1 MDDDKVFVHPTATA
15 GDVKHFL
22 QGLTKIKHTE
32 CTLVGAQGQKI
43 PYWVEVHACSKA
55 NPDPTETKVLV
66 PTVDRL
72 PDSIRTPCIS
82 SSLLSVSAMV
92 ARLHARIQTHGTIK
106 QKCMACISNL
116 GACQLLVPE
125 LSSRWDLD

>member
-1 MDDDKVFVHPTATA
+1 MTVRWAPPEAWTTTSVFVHPSATA

-22 QGLTKIKHTE
+22 QDLTKIKHAQ
-32 CTLVGAQGQKI
+32 CTLVGADGQKI

-72 PDSIRTPCIS
+72 PASIRTPCIFS
-82 SSLLSVSAMV
+82 ALFRVSGFGHASVPSLK
-92 ARLHARIQTHGTIK
+92 TI
-106 QKCMACISNL
+106 
-116 GACQLLVPE
+116 V
-125 LSSRWDLD
+125 